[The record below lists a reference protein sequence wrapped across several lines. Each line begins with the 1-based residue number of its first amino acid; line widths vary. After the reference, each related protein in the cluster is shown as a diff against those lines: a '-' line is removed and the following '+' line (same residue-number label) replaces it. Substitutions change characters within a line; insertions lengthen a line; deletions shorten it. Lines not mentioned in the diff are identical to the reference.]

1 MGALSNHL
9 TTQFAEVSVVL
20 LRLHKRKPFVMIK
33 QKERL
38 ELKVRFLVLAG
49 KDMIFLSSH
58 FAFSLHFVANT
69 VAEIS

>member
-1 MGALSNHL
+1 MHMGALSNHL

-38 ELKVRFLVLAG
+38 E
-49 KDMIFLSSH
+49 
-58 FAFSLHFVANT
+58 
-69 VAEIS
+69 